1 MVESILQTSLPQ
13 IVYSIFQIKSKR
25 EYYFIEIYGIISFK
39 IPAMRIQADTDRA
52 DKNKCQLLSS
62 FIFWRI
68 FFFSNGKN

>member
-39 IPAMRIQADTDRA
+39 IPAI
-52 DKNKCQLLSS
+52 
-62 FIFWRI
+62 
-68 FFFSNGKN
+68 